1 MSTKVLMVC
10 LGNICRS
17 PLAEGILQ
25 SKLPK
30 EDYFIDSAGTANYH
44 IGAAPDK
51 RSILTAKKFGIDISQ
66 QKCRQI
72 TKSDFETFNY
82 IYVMDTSNYKNVI
95 ALAPDEKSKQK
106 VKVILKELHTNNN
119 FEVPDPYYGEMEDFE
134 HVFHLLD
141 EVCTIIASKI
151 KSN

>member
-1 MSTKVLMVC
+1 
-10 LGNICRS
+10 
-17 PLAEGILQ
+17 
-25 SKLPK
+25 
-30 EDYFIDSAGTANYH
+30 
-44 IGAAPDK
+44 
-51 RSILTAKKFGIDISQ
+51 
-66 QKCRQI
+66 
-72 TKSDFETFNY
+72 
-82 IYVMDTSNYKNVI
+82 MDTSNYKNVI
-95 ALAPDEKSKQK
+95 AIAPNEKSKQK